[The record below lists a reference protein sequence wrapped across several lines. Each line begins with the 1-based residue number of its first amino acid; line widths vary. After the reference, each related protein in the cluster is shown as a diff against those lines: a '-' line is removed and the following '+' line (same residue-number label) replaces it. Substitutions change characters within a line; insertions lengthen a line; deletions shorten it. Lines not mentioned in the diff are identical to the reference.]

1 MLHRYDPAEDK
12 WTKVQNML
20 TARIGVGVAVVKRL
34 LYAVGGYDGNC
45 RLNTV
50 ECYNPERDSWTLVA
64 SMNTNRS
71 GAGIFIFIQL
81 FITE

>member
-1 MLHRYDPAEDK
+1 
-12 WTKVQNML
+12 ML

-71 GAGIFIFIQL
+71 GAGIL
-81 FITE
+81 FYVYIYLLLLPFLYICI